1 MSGGDG
7 KDSRGPGGG
16 VNGGPTGLGGNGNK
30 GGGVDASDHSG
41 WSSENDPWGSKN
53 TGGNTGGGNNG
64 GDRDHPTGSGKV
76 NLSLFPEA
84 QASIALGAPT
94 NISLVDGLWGFSLLK
109 SKTVQSVITEALAK
123 VKTLGVPTV
132 GTLWRGSLWGLVVEG
147 ITPTKIAPDDM
158 SMVRHITT
166 TLPADLVTKTPLG
179 QLPTQPATVVDA
191 RLSDVVDEG
200 QQKVAVIRSPS
211 MPMSVPV
218 VEAKPT
224 KRPDV
229 FTAGIVP
236 GMPDIHIRVNAP
248 APPTAPKP
256 PDGVSE
262 VKDAPAKQLPASAPG
277 GNTHD
282 GIVVFP
288 TASNLPP
295 VYVAVVEVMPV
306 NEVNAREIERKALQT
321 YQDAR
326 QRREFAQTDEQR
338 KITSYQTL
346 LPELTI
352 TQRQIEETQA
362 EIAFSQV
369 TAKRQSVQETNAKS
383 RRQPALAEQYHREM
397 DRTNKTV
404 SALNDALFN
413 LREKEKD
420 IVAQRAEFARLGKEN
435 WKKERPDRERTDP
448 VIATW
453 TPAQQSA
460 FWQTQARKEFV
471 LSVTSTDLP
480 KYGPVM
486 GTKPSPLYMENQAYF
501 WKGDGFALANYDA
514 IAANDTLVNG
524 IRRAFSSVSTPLA
537 SVAPNKLYENGQV
550 MASELAQFSFVFYED
565 LDVSALTIVS
575 SLDVSNFG
583 LSRDDTRNAL
593 GGYGAVQMPY
603 RLVSRRTG
611 LDGDGDERIHIDVV
625 RPDDKNLV
633 GAVPLRAMTW
643 NAVKRESS
651 FTSDDG
657 AITLT
662 WRPASDKDVSGYQI
676 IVTPLGSQPGKLY
689 RGGHVDVS
697 SKGARVTLPLVD
709 VQKIHDYILVPPV
722 ESGLDPIYV
731 MFNKPRKKAGK
742 DDKPVFVK
750 PRQGTAERGHEY
762 HPTPKTDEIKGL
774 GELKPGRPKTP
785 KQSGGGLRAR
795 WYGDK
800 GRKIYEWDSRH
811 GELEGYRASDGEHL
825 GAFDPKTGK
834 QLEGPNPKRNIKK
847 YL

>member
-256 PDGVSE
+256 ADGVSE

-326 QRREFAQTDEQR
+326 QRREATQR
-338 KITSYQTL
+338 ARDTKSKIFGYL
-346 LPELTI
+346 LPEDLVI
-352 TQRQIEETQA
+352 IQRQIEETQA
-362 EIAFSQV
+362 QIALGQA
-369 TAKRQSVQETNAKS
+369 TAKRQSIQESNART
-383 RRQPALAEQYHREM
+383 RRQAALADQYHRELT
-397 DRTNKTV
+397 RTNV
-404 SALNDALFN
+404 STEEQSGRLAS
-413 LREKEKD
+413 
-420 IVAQRAEFARLGKEN
+420 QRQAETAKRVEIAEFERIGKEN
-435 WKKERPDRERTDP
+435 VQKIRAREPTDPDIATLSPQAQAVFWRNQAKKEF
-448 VIATW
+448 A
-453 TPAQQSA
+453 
-460 FWQTQARKEFV
+460 
-471 LSVTSTDLP
+471 LSVGNGDLP
-480 KYGPVM
+480 KYPPSM
-486 GTKPSPLYMENQAYF
+486 GSKPSPLFLDQPAYF
-501 WKGDGFALANYDA
+501 WRENGFALSNYNSV
-514 IAANDTLVNG
+514 AATETLENG
-524 IRRAFSSVSTPLA
+524 IRNAFA
-537 SVAPNKLYENGQV
+537 SVTEMLGKTTPDKLYSNGQ
-550 MASELAQFSFVFYED
+550 ATAAEFAQISFVFSEK
-565 LDVSALTIVS
+565 LNVSALTVMS
-575 SLDVSNFG
+575 SLGVDRLG
-583 LSRDDTRNAL
+583 LTGDDARKALESYNSAQLPFRLASRH
-593 GGYGAVQMPY
+593 
-603 RLVSRRTG
+603 TG
-611 LDGDGDERIHIDVV
+611 TEGDEKVHIDIV
-625 RPDDKNLV
+625 RPDERNLK
-633 GAVPLRAMTW
+633 GAVPLRPLTW
-643 NAVKRESS
+643 DAGKRELH
-651 FTSDDG
+651 FISDDG
-657 AITLT
+657 AISLT
-662 WRPASDKDVSGYQI
+662 WTPVNDKGVSGYRITVTPADAPASKLSTGGKVDVSG
-676 IVTPLGSQPGKLY
+676 
-689 RGGHVDVS
+689 
-697 SKGARVTLPLVD
+697 KGTLTALPSGD

-742 DDKPVFVK
+742 DDKPVFFK
-750 PRQGTAERGHEY
+750 PRQGVKEYGHDY
-762 HPTPKTDEIKGL
+762 HPAPKTDEIKGL
-774 GELKPGRPKTP
+774 GELRPAPKKTP
-785 KQSGGGLRAR
+785 KQNGGGKRAR
-795 WYGDK
+795 WVGDK
-800 GRKIYEWDSRH
+800 GKTIYEWDSQH
-811 GELEGYRASDGEHL
+811 GELEGYRASDGQHI
-825 GAFDPKTGK
+825 GSFDPKTGK
-834 QLEGPNPKRNIKK
+834 QLKGPDPKGRNIKK